1 MVRGFYT
8 AASGLVTQEKK
19 LNSIANNIANVS
31 TVGYKRDGLITGT
44 FGEHMSVRMNAYQN
58 RRTVDI
64 CPGVFMTTIVD
75 DYTDY
80 TQGSFDQ
87 TGRALDFALAGE
99 GYFVVA
105 GDDGQEYLTRDGQF
119 SLDEDGFL
127 VLPGYGRVQGV
138 DGDIQVTGSQV
149 SVWADGTINVG
160 NGEPEEEM
168 EQVGR
173 LAIAFPA
180 EEAPPEKS
188 GELFVSE
195 DYALA
200 EEGDARYSVRQ
211 GILERSNVTIA
222 NEMTEMMATQRTLQS
237 CSQIVKMYDE
247 MTEQAN
253 SRISRIR

>member
-8 AASGLVTQEKK
+8 AASGIVTQEKK
-19 LNSIANNIANVS
+19 LNNIANNIANVS
-31 TVGYKRDGLITGT
+31 TAGYKRDGLITGT

-64 CPGVFMTTIVD
+64 GPGVFMSTIVD

-80 TQGSFDQ
+80 SQGAFDS

-99 GYFVVA
+99 GYFVIA
-105 GDDGQEYLTRDGQF
+105 GNDGQEYLTRDGQF
-119 SLDEDGFL
+119 SLDEEGFL

-138 DGDIQVTGSQV
+138 DGDIQITGAQV
-149 SVWADGTINVG
+149 SVWSDGTITVG
-160 NGEPEEEM
+160 TGDPEEEA
-168 EQVGR
+168 EEVGR
-173 LAIAFPA
+173 LAIAIPDA
-180 EEAPPEKS
+180 EALPEKS
-188 GELFVSE
+188 GELFVGA

-200 EEGDARYSVRQ
+200 EEGDTRFTVRQ
-211 GILERSNVTIA
+211 GIIERSNVTIA
-222 NEMTEMMATQRTLQS
+222 NEMTEMIATQRTLQS